1 MASAV
6 DPAAAAI
13 AELVHAMSTPGPLGL
28 LTEPPLCKVSSFLS
42 DGQDSPSVTVRLEEP
57 FWFSN
62 AHIEMLVHC
71 AQLQCMLEVET
82 VGQHA
87 APRRLDEV
95 CASRPIVHELL
106 DALCADAETLQPGTG
121 LMPLL
126 DESGL
131 SSTCPLV
138 AHYLGDPDKVY
149 RDESVPV
156 VREYLEHVSSLNQLL
171 CIARQLRA
179 DVSSGRHKYTAH
191 KIALL
196 YHSINS
202 SKLARDVLR
211 RRIEEHFEDVK
222 EATES
227 EERPVLPEELRTWIV
242 VRARTM
248 STGHPYALPRP
259 SCNWLISPPR
269 SRLLTRPFPML
280 SHALTRACAHATA
293 GPLR

>member
-1 MASAV
+1 
-6 DPAAAAI
+6 
-13 AELVHAMSTPGPLGL
+13 
-28 LTEPPLCKVSSFLS
+28 
-42 DGQDSPSVTVRLEEP
+42 
-57 FWFSN
+57 
-62 AHIEMLVHC
+62 
-71 AQLQCMLEVET
+71 
-82 VGQHA
+82 
-87 APRRLDEV
+87 
-95 CASRPIVHELL
+95 
-106 DALCADAETLQPGTG
+106 
-121 LMPLL
+121 
-126 DESGL
+126 
-131 SSTCPLV
+131 V

-248 STGHPYALPRP
+248 STGHPYALARP
-259 SCNWLISPPR
+259 SCKWLISPPR